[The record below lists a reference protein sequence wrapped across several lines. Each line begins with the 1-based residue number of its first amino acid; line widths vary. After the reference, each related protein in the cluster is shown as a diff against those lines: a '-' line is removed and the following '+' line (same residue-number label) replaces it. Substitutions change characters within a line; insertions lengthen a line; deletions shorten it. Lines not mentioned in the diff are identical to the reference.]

1 MPDMDLLF
9 QAISLFR
16 RRQFEK
22 CVEITSR
29 LLEKNPNDQVNLFI
43 FYTNLSSKILGNMVT

>member
-16 RRQFEK
+16 RRQYEK
-22 CVEITSR
+22 CVEVTTR
-29 LLEKNPNDQVNLFI
+29 LLEKNPNDQVNQ
-43 FYTNLSSKILGNMVT
+43 